1 MLNNLNTEQK
11 EVINAPFG
19 NNLIIASAGT
29 GKTSTIV
36 GRIYHLL
43 NIGVEP
49 EEILLLTFTSKA
61 AFEMVERLNYY
72 FPITITNRIESGT
85 FHAVAYRYLKK
96 KMNISLKMPKDLQ
109 KLFRGIYDKYTFP
122 PCSTPPY
129 KAGHIYSLASLWINS
144 SSLSFEDFIIL
155 NNENHISYCKIYNA
169 ILEEFNKVKRE
180 CAYASYD
187 DLLLLY
193 KEEIHRNNIRFC
205 EILVDEYQDTN
216 YLQNSIIESLD
227 KKSLFCVGDYD
238 QSIYAFNGSDIGII
252 SSFKDKYK
260 GARIFNL
267 SKNYRSSQKILNIAN
282 NVISNNLRIYPK
294 ALEVQKYNE
303 NSEVELFEFSTTI
316 EQYKSIASHIAS
328 SPTPLEKIAIIF
340 RNNITS
346 DYIEAALREFNINC
360 KKKGAMGF
368 FESREVNAFI
378 SILTL
383 LFNPKDI
390 LSFINILCF
399 GPKIGEST
407 AKEICDYLLLLGE
420 DNITRGLISPK
431 NIAPKYENQNEGLF
445 DVEFATFDA
454 KRFDSFLTPDFRG
467 HLILS
472 NEKLDSRGA
481 IFLNNLF
488 SLFKELEN
496 IGHLNLDLIFK
507 CILKSPL
514 FLEIA
519 NSIAISRIKNKYK
532 AMDLSKLK
540 YALEN
545 IFNKIQILRNL
556 SKSHNNLEDFLNS
569 ISLNGAENS
578 SGSGVN
584 LLTIHA
590 SKGLEFDDVYSIDL
604 MDGRFPNTKLMA
616 KLGSL
621 EEERRLFYVAT
632 TRAKNNLYFSF
643 ARLDSQKDDKYYPS
657 RFLKEAGLI

>member
-11 EVINAPFG
+11 EAINTPFG

-36 GRIYHLL
+36 GRICHLL
-43 NIGVEP
+43 DIGVEP

-61 AFEMVERLNYY
+61 AFEMIERLNSY
-72 FPITITNRIESGT
+72 FPSTITNRIESGT

-96 KMNISLKMPKDLQ
+96 KMDISLKMPKDLMR
-109 KLFRGIYDKYTFP
+109 LFRSIYDKFTFP
-122 PCSTPPY
+122 ISETSPY
-129 KAGHIYSLASLWINS
+129 KADYVYFLASLWINS
-144 SSLSFEDFIIL
+144 SSLSFEEFIAT
-155 NNENHISYCKIYNA
+155 NNTSHTSYCLIYSQ
-169 ILEEFNKVKRE
+169 ILEEFLNLKKE
-180 CAYASYD
+180 YAYISYD

-216 YLQNSIIESLD
+216 HLQNSIIESLD

-252 SSFKDKYK
+252 SNFKNKYAN
-260 GARIFNL
+260 ARIFNL
-267 SKNYRSSQKILNIAN
+267 SKNYRSSHKILNIAN
-282 NVISNNLRIYPK
+282 NVISNNPRIYPK

-303 NSEVELFEFSTTI
+303 DSEVKLFEFSTTI
-316 EQYKSIASHIAS
+316 EQYKSIARHIAS
-328 SPTPLEKIAIIF
+328 SSTPLSEIAIIF

-360 KKKGAMGF
+360 KKKDGRGF
-368 FESREVNAFI
+368 FESREINALI

-383 LFNPKDI
+383 LYNPKDI
-390 LSFINILCF
+390 LSFINIVCF
-399 GPKIGEST
+399 GPKIGEAI

-420 DNITRGLISPK
+420 DSITRGLISPK
-431 NIAPKYENQNEGLF
+431 NIAPKYKNQNEGLF
-445 DVEFATFDA
+445 DAEFATFDA
-454 KRFDSFLTPDFRG
+454 KRFDSILTPDFRG

-472 NEKLDSRGA
+472 HGKLDSNNA
-481 IFLNNLF
+481 IFLNHLF
-488 SLFKELEN
+488 SLFKKLEN
-496 IGHLNLDLIFK
+496 IEHLELDLVFESIQ
-507 CILKSPL
+507 KSPL

-519 NSIAISRIKNKYK
+519 KSIATFRTKKKYK
-532 AMDLSKLK
+532 IINYAKLQN
-540 YALEN
+540 ALN
-545 IFNKIQILRNL
+545 AIYIKIQILRDL
-556 SKSHNNLEDFLNS
+556 AKSHSSLESFLNS

-578 SGSGVN
+578 SGNGVN

-590 SKGLEFDDVYSIDL
+590 SKGLEFDDVYIIDL
-604 MDGRFPNTKLMA
+604 MEGRFPNKNLMA

-643 ARLDSQKDDKYYPS
+643 AKSDEKNKYEHS